1 MIRKFISINKTI
13 CQGCLLFGILLT
25 TSVYSALPLKVCCTV
40 PDLGDLC
47 KRVGGE
53 HVDVTVFV
61 KSADDPHALEARPSF
76 IKAMSRADLYI
87 QIGLELEIGWAPA
100 ILQACRNRRVQQNG
114 RGFLDASLA
123 IHDRKVDFEGQIDRS
138 YGDVHPGGNPHYL
151 TDPVNGLLVSRLI
164 RDKLIELQ
172 PEESREFELNWN
184 EFKAELGFK
193 LVGRY
198 LAEKYDIVK
207 LATLFEHGLLSKFL
221 DQTGET
227 QRLSGWLGELGKHRG
242 KPAVGDHPSWR
253 YLADRFGINVV
264 THLEPKPGMTP
275 TIGHLRKV
283 IQHMKTEK
291 VPVLLTASYFPSKHV
306 RFVSDKTG
314 AAILELAHQVG
325 ARPGTKN
332 YISMIDF
339 NVRQLLKGF
348 GDNG

>member
-1 MIRKFISINKTI
+1 MIQNFVNTNKTI
-13 CQGCLLFGILLT
+13 YGGFLWLTILLA
-25 TSVYSALPLKVCCTV
+25 TSVCPALPVKVCCTV

-47 KRVGGE
+47 KRIGGKQ
-53 HVDVTVFV
+53 VDVTVFV

-100 ILQACRNRRVQQNG
+100 ILQACRNRKVQPKG

-123 IHDRKVDFEGQIDRS
+123 IHNRKIDFEGQLDRS

-151 TDPVNGLLVSRLI
+151 TDPVNGLWVSRLI
-164 RDKLIELQ
+164 RDKLIELY
-172 PEESREFELNWN
+172 PKNSREFESNWN
-184 EFKAELGFK
+184 EFKAELGSK
-193 LVGRY
+193 LVGEY

-207 LATLFEHGLLSKFL
+207 LATLSEHGLLSEFL

-253 YLADRFGINVV
+253 YLADRFRINVV

-275 TIGHLRKV
+275 TTRHLKKV
-283 IQHMKTEK
+283 IQHMKEEK

-325 ARPGTKN
+325 ARPGTEN

-348 GDNG
+348 AEDG

>member
-1 MIRKFISINKTI
+1 MIQNLMNINKTI
-13 CQGCLLFGILLT
+13 YQGCLLLGILLAT
-25 TSVYSALPLKVCCTV
+25 GVCSALPLNVCCTV

-47 KRVGGE
+47 KRVGGDN
-53 HVDVTVFV
+53 VDVTVFV

-76 IKAMSRADLYI
+76 IKAMSRADLFI
-87 QIGLELEIGWAPA
+87 QIGLELEIGWVPA
-100 ILQACRNRRVQQNG
+100 ILHACRNSHVQPKN

-123 IHDRKVDFEGQIDRS
+123 IHDRKIDFEGQIDRS

-164 RDKLIELQ
+164 RDKLIELR
-172 PEESREFELNWN
+172 PENSREFESNWN
-184 EFKAELGFK
+184 EFKAELGSNLAGK
-193 LVGRY
+193 Y
-198 LAEKYDIVK
+198 LADKYDIVK
-207 LATLFEHGLLSKFL
+207 LATLYEHGLLSNFL

-227 QRLSGWLGELGKHRG
+227 HHLSGWLGELSKHRG
-242 KPAVGDHPSWR
+242 KPVVGDHPSWR
-253 YLADRFGINVV
+253 YLTDRFGINVV

-275 TIGHLRKV
+275 TIGHLKKV
-283 IQHMKTEK
+283 IQHMKAEK

-325 ARPGTKN
+325 ARPGTDN

-348 GDNG
+348 GENG